1 MARFEMELPNDLIKA
16 FDKLNEETEKMIGEM
31 TQAGAQVV
39 LEEIKANVPASF
51 RDSDIMKCLH
61 ITKVYKTPS
70 DGGINT
76 KIAFY
81 GYFTPKHPVGQKWI
95 DTHGTDKMAA
105 ELVCNVMEYG
115 RSDGK
120 VKKHPFV
127 RKSFNKKKIK
137 SALEKTQD
145 KYLDMLYGGD

>member
-1 MARFEMELPNDLIKA
+1 MARFEMELPNDLIKT
-16 FDKLNEETEKMIGEM
+16 FDRLNEETEKMIGEM

-39 LEEIKANVPASF
+39 LKEIKANVPASF

-81 GYFTPKHPVGQKWI
+81 GYFINKRGVKTP
-95 DTHGTDKMAA
+95 A

>member
-1 MARFEMELPNDLIKA
+1 MARFEMELPNDLIKT
-16 FDKLNEETEKMIGEM
+16 FDRLNEETEKMIGEM

-81 GYFTPKHPVGQKWI
+81 GYFINKRGVKTP
-95 DTHGTDKMAA
+95 A

-120 VKKHPFV
+120 VKKHQFV

>member
-1 MARFEMELPNDLIKA
+1 MARFEMELPNDLIKT

-81 GYFTPKHPVGQKWI
+81 GYFINKRGVKTP
-95 DTHGTDKMAA
+95 A

>member
-1 MARFEMELPNDLIKA
+1 MARFEMELPNDLIKT

-39 LEEIKANVPASF
+39 LEEIKANAPASF

-81 GYFTPKHPVGQKWI
+81 GYFVNKRGVKTP
-95 DTHGTDKMAA
+95 A

>member
-81 GYFTPKHPVGQKWI
+81 GYFINKRGVKTP
-95 DTHGTDKMAA
+95 A

>member
-1 MARFEMELPNDLIKA
+1 MAKFEMELPNDLIKT
-16 FDKLNEETEKMIGEM
+16 FDRLNEETEKMIGEM

-81 GYFTPKHPVGQKWI
+81 GYFINKRGVKTP
-95 DTHGTDKMAA
+95 A

>member
-1 MARFEMELPNDLIKA
+1 MARFEMELPNDLIKT

-81 GYFTPKHPVGQKWI
+81 GYFINKRGVKTP
-95 DTHGTDKMAA
+95 A

-145 KYLDMLYGGD
+145 KYLDMLYGGN

>member
-1 MARFEMELPNDLIKA
+1 MARFEMELPNDLIKT
-16 FDKLNEETEKMIGEM
+16 FDRLNEETEKMIGEM

-51 RDSDIMKCLH
+51 SDSDIMKCLH

-81 GYFTPKHPVGQKWI
+81 GYFINKRGVKTP
-95 DTHGTDKMAA
+95 A

>member
-1 MARFEMELPNDLIKA
+1 MARFEMELPNDLIKT
-16 FDKLNEETEKMIGEM
+16 FDRLNEETEKMIGEM

-39 LEEIKANVPASF
+39 LEEIKANIPASF

-81 GYFTPKHPVGQKWI
+81 GYFINKRGVKTP
-95 DTHGTDKMAA
+95 A

>member
-1 MARFEMELPNDLIKA
+1 MARFEMELPNDLIKT
-16 FDKLNEETEKMIGEM
+16 FDRLNEETEKMIGEM

-81 GYFTPKHPVGQKWI
+81 GYFINKRGVKTP
-95 DTHGTDKMAA
+95 A

>member
-1 MARFEMELPNDLIKA
+1 MARFEMELPNDLIKT
-16 FDKLNEETEKMIGEM
+16 FDRLNEETEKMIGEM

-81 GYFTPKHPVGQKWI
+81 GYFINKRGVKTP
-95 DTHGTDKMAA
+95 A

-115 RSDGK
+115 RSDGN

>member
-16 FDKLNEETEKMIGEM
+16 FDRLNDETEKMIGEM

-81 GYFTPKHPVGQKWI
+81 GYFINKRGVKTP
-95 DTHGTDKMAA
+95 A

>member
-1 MARFEMELPNDLIKA
+1 MARFEMELPNDLIKT
-16 FDKLNEETEKMIGEM
+16 FDRLNDETEKMIGEM

-81 GYFTPKHPVGQKWI
+81 GYFINKRGVKTP
-95 DTHGTDKMAA
+95 A

>member
-16 FDKLNEETEKMIGEM
+16 FDRLNDETEKMIGEM

-81 GYFTPKHPVGQKWI
+81 GYFINKRGVKTP
-95 DTHGTDKMAA
+95 A

-115 RSDGK
+115 RSYGK

>member
-16 FDKLNEETEKMIGEM
+16 FDRLNDETEKMICEM

-81 GYFTPKHPVGQKWI
+81 GYFINKRGVKTP
-95 DTHGTDKMAA
+95 A